1 FLLSADYS
9 QIELRMMA
17 HLSGDNNLKEAFSHD
32 EDIHARTAAEIFRV
46 PPERVTPSMR
56 REAKV
61 INFGVIYGMSHFG
74 LSQEL
79 GIPRDEAKKY
89 IENYFQKYR
98 GVKRYI
104 DEILEKAREQGY
116 VATLSGRIRHLPEI
130 NSSNKAAR
138 EFAERVAI
146 NTPIQGT
153 AADLIKT
160 AMIHIDR
167 RIQKEKP
174 DAHMI
179 LQIHDE
185 LLFEVAKEEVK
196 TLLTLVKEEM
206 EGAMQLDV
214 PVKATINYGKNW
226 DDAH

>member
-1 FLLSADYS
+1 
-9 QIELRMMA
+9 
-17 HLSGDNNLKEAFSHD
+17 
-32 EDIHARTAAEIFRV
+32 
-46 PPERVTPSMR
+46 
-56 REAKV
+56 
-61 INFGVIYGMSHFG
+61 
-74 LSQEL
+74 
-79 GIPRDEAKKY
+79 
-89 IENYFQKYR
+89 
-98 GVKRYI
+98 
-104 DEILEKAREQGY
+104 
-116 VATLSGRIRHLPEI
+116 
-130 NSSNKAAR
+130 
-138 EFAERVAI
+138 
-146 NTPIQGT
+146 
-153 AADLIKT
+153 
-160 AMIHIDR
+160 MIHIDR